1 MTIGR
6 NNEAPAAYALTST
19 IKRLLDHL
27 TEADLFSAKD
37 LDSMFH
43 TLEHLSDIVHNTP
56 LTEESAPWLET
67 LIARRI
73 ERCRAS
79 LMKLQNKLEDIAEP
93 LRPTGERLVS
103 ILRQMAMINTKSK
116 VCQRSICSWLICKAR

>member
-37 LDSMFH
+37 LDSMSH
-43 TLEHLSDIVHNTP
+43 TLEHLSSIVHNAP

-79 LMKLQNKLEDIAEP
+79 LTKLQNKLEDIAEP

-116 VCQRSICSWLICKAR
+116 VCPRSVRSWLICKAR